1 MVKDAGDEGNFK
13 ANKNYLKGLR
23 GIDDAA
29 NVDVLEE
36 IDLSQPF
43 DENIDSNVV
52 ELTGS
57 VKDICKV
64 WQIRRNFII
73 LTIQITVS
81 SFSYY

>member
-1 MVKDAGDEGNFK
+1 MVKDTGDDGNFK

-23 GIDDAA
+23 GIDNAA

-36 IDLSQPF
+36 IDLSQPL
-43 DENIDSNVV
+43 DDNTDSNVV